1 MKQINLKALSV
12 LDGRYAKLVEDFQ
25 DIFSEYG
32 LIKERVFVEISWL
45 QFIIKDLKLVDF
57 EISDSDIKN
66 IKKISE
72 DFDIKAA
79 ERVKTIEAET
89 NHDVKAVEYYI
100 KERLQ
105 AAGLV
110 KLKEWVHF
118 GCTSEDINNAS
129 YAIMIKKGK
138 DIGKKHLKNLLLR
151 LEELAERYQSV
162 SMLSRT
168 HGQPASPTTIG
179 KEFINFAFKIKK
191 ELKILYNIK
200 SNAKFNG
207 ASGNYNAHNFVFP
220 NIDWIKASEKFISE
234 YLDVKPAFYT
244 TQINCYNY
252 ISETLHSITRAASI
266 IIDIDR
272 DMWGYISFGYFKQK
286 IVKKETGSSTMPHKV
301 NPIDFENSE
310 GNMGICISIAE
321 HLAIKLLNSR
331 FQRDLTDSAALRN
344 IGAIFGYFI
353 IGIKSVLK
361 GLNKIEVN
369 SKIIEDDL
377 NNNMELLAE
386 PIQTA
391 MRVFNEESPYE
402 RLKEIT
408 RGKKITKQELD
419 SFIDTLEK
427 TPEEF
432 KEKLKALTPAS
443 YTGLASGLIDK
454 YFEDK
459 KIRQ

>member
-12 LDGRYAKLVEDFQ
+12 LDGRYEKIVEELQ
-25 DIFSEYG
+25 NIFSEYG
-32 LIKERVFVEISWL
+32 LIEQRVFVEISWL
-45 QFIIKDLKLVDF
+45 QFIIKELKLINFDISDSEIKTIQ
-57 EISDSDIKN
+57 EISD
-66 IKKISE
+66 

-79 ERVKTIEAET
+79 KRIKTIEAKT

-100 KERLQ
+100 KERLK
-105 AAGLV
+105 AAGLL
-110 KLKEWVHF
+110 KLKEWIHF

-138 DIGKKHLKNLLLR
+138 NVAKKHLESLISKI
-151 LEELAERYQSV
+151 EWIAEYYQRIP
-162 SMLSRT
+162 MLSRT

-179 KEFINFAFKIKK
+179 KEFINFAFKINE
-191 ELKILYNIK
+191 ELKVLDNIK
-200 SNAKFNG
+200 PCAKFNG

-234 YLDVKPAFYT
+234 YLFVKSTLYT

-252 ISETLHSITRAASI
+252 ISEILHSITRASSI

-286 IVKKETGSSTMPHKV
+286 LIEKETGSSTMPHKI

-321 HLAIKLLNSR
+321 HLAVKLLNSR
-331 FQRDLTDSAALRN
+331 FQRDLTDSTALRN

-361 GLNKIEVN
+361 GLDKIKPN
-369 SKIIEDDL
+369 FKIIQQDL
-377 NNNMELLAE
+377 TNNIELLAE

-391 MRVFNEESPYE
+391 MRVFNEEAPYE
-402 RLKEIT
+402 KLKELT
-408 RGKKITKQELD
+408 RGKKVTKEELD
-419 SFIDTLEK
+419 SFIDRLQK
-427 TPEEF
+427 TPEQV
-432 KEKLKALTPAS
+432 KKKLKALTPTL
-443 YTGLASGLIDK
+443 YTGLAVALTEN
-454 YFEDK
+454 YFEKYK
-459 KIRQ
+459 KTS